1 MVAWTLL
8 TADARPVFRAALAV
22 DDATWGRA
30 RGWALSVAVIILPYY
45 KDTNPVLSGRSSPA
59 SPDTRSPKS
68 SPISSTAPDTD
79 GAQDPPHDVVEWDAH
94 RRSPVEPTGLL
105 ALGPCEVTLR
115 SRGAGP

>member
-45 KDTNPVLSGRSSPA
+45 KDTDPVLSGIARHA
-59 SPDTRSPKS
+59 IAEVLADLK
-68 SPISSTAPDTD
+68 
-79 GAQDPPHDVVEWDAH
+79 H
-94 RRSPVEPTGLL
+94 R
-105 ALGPCEVTLR
+105 A
-115 SRGAGP
+115 